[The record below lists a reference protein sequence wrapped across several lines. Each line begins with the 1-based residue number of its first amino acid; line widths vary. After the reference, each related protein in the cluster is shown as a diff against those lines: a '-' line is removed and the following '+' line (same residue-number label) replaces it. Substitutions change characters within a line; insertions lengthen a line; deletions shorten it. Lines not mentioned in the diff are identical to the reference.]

1 MKKLTVKQEKFANLY
16 VELGNANEAY
26 RQSHDVTT
34 TNLNTISVKAS
45 KLLNQSNISI
55 RIEELKESL
64 REENKITRQTLID
77 YHKKMVSAWEELW
90 ELGKQKPLEKEDKN
104 RFYLLKELVK
114 GSDYRGS
121 IDSIAKL
128 TGLNE
133 PEKIEHKHTI
143 KTFKTKWSK

>member
-1 MKKLTVKQEKFANLY
+1 MKKLTTKEQKFAELC
-16 VELGNANEAY
+16 VSLGNQTEAY
-26 RQSHDVTT
+26 RQAYEPKNKDAEWLRI
-34 TNLNTISVKAS
+34 NAS
-45 KLLNQSNISI
+45 KLANQTNII
-55 RIEELKESL
+55 LTIESLKESL

-143 KTFKTKWSK
+143 TKHDTKWG